1 MLRIKPNRLLTI
13 SIPILI
19 LLMGGAWAVAGA
31 EGPRPPSH
39 LRCEYLP
46 DPLGIDVTAPRLSW
60 VLDHSQRGENQTAYQ
75 VLVSGRLETLNHD
88 QGDQWD
94 SGQVP
99 SGESTQVVYNGKPV
113 ESGHTYYWKVRYWD
127 NEKRASD
134 YSAPAR
140 FEMGLLSRQ
149 EWNGKWI
156 TGNELRRE
164 FHLEGKVVRAR
175 AYVTALG
182 YYELRINGEKAGDRV
197 LDPAWTTYPKR
208 VLYSTYDVTRA
219 LAAGQNAV
227 GVTLGGGWATLG
239 YGMPSQKPYYSQ
251 PALLLQ
257 MNIELEGGKRISVVS
272 DESWKAAPGPIVT
285 NSVYDGEVYDARI
298 EAPGWDRAAFDES
311 KWTPAQVVAGS
322 SGAISAQMMPPIRVV
337 DTLMPQKM
345 TSPQPGVYVYD
356 MGQNISGWAQL
367 RVCGPR
373 GTAVTLRFAE
383 TTFPDGNINQEN
395 LRSAKAREVY
405 ILRGA
410 GEETFEP
417 HFTYHGFRYIE
428 VTGFPG
434 TPGLQTLRGRVAHTA
449 VDTIGNFSASTQIL
463 NDIQRAI
470 WWTQLTNLFSIPTDC
485 DQRDERQ
492 GWMGDAQISAEEAM
506 LNFDMAAFYTNFI
519 RDMRDAQGD
528 DGTIPETVPQKWG
541 HRPADPAW
549 GTAYPTICWYMW
561 QQYRDRRILE
571 ENYEGLKK
579 YVQDLRRRAPD
590 NVLRFNF
597 NGDWIPM
604 DEAPGEVISD
614 AYYFSDLTILK
625 DVAGILGKTADE
637 QEYSQ
642 LAQQVKDAFNQN
654 FLNTKTHEYGGGSQT
669 ADSMAL
675 VLGLVPAKEI
685 GQVEW
690 RLFKNVLYLHN
701 THLTTG
707 FIGTKFLMP
716 ALSDFHNVDLAY
728 DLAVQT
734 SYPSWGH
741 MLERG
746 LTTIAEVWPDK
757 GERGMYSRDHP
768 ALGSVG
774 AWFYQALGGIKP
786 GSGGEGYRHI
796 RIAPLIPEGLQWA
809 SATVDTLRGTV
820 SSSWTYSAQMTRLDV
835 TVPVN
840 ADAEILIPK
849 NPKITEGIIREG
861 DKVIWQ
867 KGKFVAGDDGVTAA
881 HEEDRSIVV
890 SAGSGHYVLQLSEN

>member
-1 MLRIKPNRLLTI
+1 L
-13 SIPILI
+13 
-19 LLMGGAWAVAGA
+19 
-31 EGPRPPSH
+31 
-39 LRCEYLP
+39 Y
-46 DPLGIDVTAPRLSW
+46 W
-60 VLDHSQRGENQTAYQ
+60 VLDHSQRGERQTAYQ
-75 VLVSGRLETLNHD
+75 VLVSGRLESLNHD

-94 SGQVP
+94 SGQVT
-99 SGESTQVVYNGKPV
+99 SGESTQIVYHGKPV

-134 YSAPAR
+134 YSSPAR

-149 EWNGKWI
+149 EWKGKWI

-164 FHLEGKVVRAR
+164 FRLEGKVVRAR
-175 AYVTALG
+175 VYVTALG
-182 YYELRINGEKAGDRV
+182 YYELRINGEKVGDKL

-219 LAAGQNAV
+219 LTAGQNAM

-239 YGMPSQKPYYSQ
+239 YGMRGEKPYYSQ

-272 DESWKAAPGPIVT
+272 DESWKAGPGPIVS
-285 NSVYDGEVYDARI
+285 NSVYDGEVYDARL
-298 EAPGWDRAAFDES
+298 ETPGWDCAAFDES
-311 KWTPAQVVAGS
+311 KWTPAQVVEGS
-322 SGAISAQMMPPIRVV
+322 SGALSAQMMPPIRVV

-367 RVCGPR
+367 RVR
-373 GTAVTLRFAE
+373 GARGSVVKLRFAE

-405 ILRGA
+405 VLRGE

-434 TPGLQTLRGRVAHTA
+434 TPGLQTIRGRLAHTA
-449 VDTIGNFSASTQIL
+449 VDTIGSFSASTQIL

-519 RDMRDAQGD
+519 RDMRDAQGE
-528 DGTIPETVPQKWG
+528 DGTLPETVPEKWG
-541 HRPADPAW
+541 NRPADPAW

-571 ENYEGLKK
+571 ENYEGIKK

-597 NGDWIPM
+597 NGDWIPT

-614 AYYFSDLTILK
+614 AYYYYDVTILK
-625 DVAGILGKTADE
+625 NVAGILRKTGDE
-637 QEYSQ
+637 QDYSQ
-642 LAQQVKDAFNQN
+642 LARQIRDAFNQN
-654 FLNTKTHEYGGGSQT
+654 FLNAKTYEYGGGSQT
-669 ADSMAL
+669 ANSMAL
-675 VLGLVPAKEI
+675 VLGLVPENEI
-685 GQVEW
+685 GHVEW
-690 RLFKNVLYLHN
+690 RLFKDVLYYHN

-734 SYPSWGH
+734 TYPSWGH

-746 LTTIAEVWPDK
+746 LTTIAEIWPDK
-757 GERGMYSRDHP
+757 GERGMYSHDHP

-786 GSGGEGYRHI
+786 GSGGEGYQHI
-796 RIAPLIPEGLQWA
+796 QITPLIPEGLQWA
-809 SATVDTLRGTV
+809 SASVETIRGTV
-820 SSSWTYSAQMTRLDV
+820 SSSWTYSPQMTTLEV

-840 ADAEILIPK
+840 ADAEIRIPK
-849 NPKITEGIIREG
+849 NPKITEGVIREG

-881 HEEDRSIVV
+881 REGDRNIMV
-890 SAGSGHYVLQLSEN
+890 SVGSGRYVFHLSEN